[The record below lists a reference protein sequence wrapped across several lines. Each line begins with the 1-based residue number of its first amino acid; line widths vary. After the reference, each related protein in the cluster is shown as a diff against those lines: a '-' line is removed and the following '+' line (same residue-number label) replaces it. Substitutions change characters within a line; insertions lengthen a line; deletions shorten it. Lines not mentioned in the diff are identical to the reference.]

1 MVNNKE
7 KNFISAVVYVYNNEK
22 TIAET
27 LKNINNTLKENFNKY
42 EIICVDDASK
52 DNSITEIEKF
62 AKTLDNEILSVV
74 KMSYYQGLELSM
86 NAGVDFAIGDYV
98 YEFDN
103 IINDYENDVI
113 MQVYNKCLEG
123 YDIVSTTSKDRI
135 KASSMFYN
143 VFNRYSNI
151 EYDLQTETF
160 RILSRRAIN
169 RVMSISKN
177 VPYRKAVYAN
187 CGLQMYNLIYETKKT
202 EKIKY
207 DKQAQNVRFE
217 TGINSLILFTN
228 IGYKFA
234 SIMSTIMIMITLLV
248 GLYTVVIYLN
258 GSPVQG
264 WTTTMMFLA
273 VGFFGMFVLFAIII
287 KYLEILL
294 NLIFKKKSYMIESI
308 NKLN

>member
-7 KNFISAVVYVYNNEK
+7 KNFISVVVYVYNNEK

-52 DNSITEIEKF
+52 DSSITEIEKF
-62 AKTLDNEILSVV
+62 AKTLNNEILSVV